1 MDGQSDFPVRW
12 NKLCSLTFT
21 DLTFGMPI
29 LTKLYSLLFLLALA
43 ATPALAQVT
52 TTPPPSNVTSKGQ
65 RIVQFTGLVVSGEKA
80 YGVPGVNVLF
90 PRTQRGTVTN
100 NVGYFSIPVLE
111 GDTALISAIGYRR
124 QVYPIPVSKE
134 ASHSVIIY
142 LQADTLQLPTVEVSP
157 YPTEELFK
165 RAVLSLNIDDPNL
178 RNAREN
184 LDPYK
189 METMAREMGMT
200 PTENFRFANTADI
213 TKMEQRRMAPQL
225 QLTNPFAWARF
236 IQSVK
241 RGDFKRKDK
250 QDREDE

>member
-1 MDGQSDFPVRW
+1 MQLVR
-12 NKLCSLTFT
+12 LQT
-21 DLTFGMPI
+21 DLQGMPI
-29 LTKLYSLLFLLALA
+29 STRFLAIFLLMLGSLA
-43 ATPALAQVT
+43 AGTATAQVA
-52 TTPPPSNVTSKGQ
+52 PPSNVTSTGK

-80 YGVPGVNVLF
+80 FGVPGVSVLL
-90 PRTQRGTVTN
+90 PREQRGTTTN

-111 GDTALISAIGYRR
+111 GDTALISAVGYKR
-124 QVYPIPVSKE
+124 QNYPIPASKE

-142 LQADTLQLPTVEVSP
+142 LQADTLLLPTVEVSP

-165 RAVLSLNIDDPNL
+165 KAVLSLNLNDPNL

-200 PTENFRFANTADI
+200 PTENFRYNNLNEVR
-213 TKMEQRRMAPQL
+213 KMEQRRMAPQL
-225 QLTNPFAWARF
+225 QLLNPFAWGQF

-241 RGDFKRKDK
+241 RGDLKRQKDK
-250 QDREDE
+250 QDRED